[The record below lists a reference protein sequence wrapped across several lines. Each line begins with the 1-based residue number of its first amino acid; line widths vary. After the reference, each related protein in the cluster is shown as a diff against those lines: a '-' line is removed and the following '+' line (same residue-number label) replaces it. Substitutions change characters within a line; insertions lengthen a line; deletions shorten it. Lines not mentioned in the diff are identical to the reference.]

1 MLELIEDWGTINYFI
16 YIGLLLFVGKIL
28 KEKLPFLNRIILPTA
43 LLAGVI
49 GLLLSE
55 GFILEQGI
63 IPLGRQEDGSVPFIF
78 EIVYHSIAIGFIA
91 LSLKRDKKETNKK
104 VWSSGMIIV
113 LVYLLQ
119 ALVGFALVFVLFTK
133 IFPGA
138 GLLLPLGFGQGP
150 GLATTIGG
158 NYSANLDLQAALPG
172 AGFDLFSG
180 GAALGASL
188 ASIGFIVGGTIG
200 VVALNY
206 YARKMNIKVSKFHD
220 EKSAIKES
228 YEFETI
234 KEIRIFDALTTQI
247 VIIFLIYACVF
258 GTLVLLENVV
268 FPQLGDLGNTFA
280 GVFHGFNFLIGI
292 LYALIFKRIIVSME
306 SRGKNVNFMTNNYI
320 LSNIA
325 SLAFN
330 FMITAAVLTITISA
344 VKSYA
349 LLVIVLAAVGG
360 LATYLFLH
368 WIIKRVFGTQF
379 FVHYF
384 LGFFGMLTG
393 TVSTGMALL
402 KGVDPKLESPV
413 AEELVIG
420 SGTAI
425 SMALPLFAVLMLPT
439 LAIVNE
445 NGFNN
450 VLAFIILGGYFVA
463 LLGVLLFIN
472 RRKK

>member
-1 MLELIEDWGTINYFI
+1 MLEFIENWGTINYFI

-55 GFILEQGI
+55 GFILANGI
-63 IPLGRQEDGSVPFIF
+63 IPIGRQEDGSVPFIF
-78 EIVYHSIAIGFIA
+78 DIVYHSIAIGFIA
-91 LSLKRDKKETNKK
+91 LSLKRDRTETNKK

-113 LVYLLQ
+113 LTYLLQ
-119 ALVGFALVFVLFTK
+119 AIIGLSIVFFIFTN

-158 NYSANLDLQAALPG
+158 NYSANLDLQAVLPS
-172 AGFDLFSG
+172 AGFDLFGS
-180 GAALGASL
+180 GAALGATI
-188 ASIGFIVGGTIG
+188 ASIGFIIGGTIG
-200 VVALNY
+200 VLALNY
-206 YARKMNIKVSKFHD
+206 YARKMDVEVTKFHD
-220 EKSAIKES
+220 EKAAVKETF
-228 YEFETI
+228 EFESI
-234 KEIRIFDALTTQI
+234 KEIRLFDALTTQI
-247 VIIFLIYACVF
+247 VIIFVIYAAVF
-258 GTLVLLENVV
+258 GTLVFLENFL
-268 FPQLGDLGNTFA
+268 FPMMGDLGHTFA
-280 GVFHGFNFLIGI
+280 GVFHGFNFLLGI
-292 LYALIFKRIIVSME
+292 LYALLFKRIVVTME
-306 SRGKNVNFMTNNYI
+306 AKGKNVNFMTNNYI
-320 LSNIA
+320 LSNIS

-330 FMITAAVLTITISA
+330 FMITAAVLTITITA
-344 VKSYA
+344 IKTYA
-349 LLVIVLAAVGG
+349 ILVIVMAIIGG
-360 LATYLFLH
+360 LLTYFFLH
-368 WIIKRVFGTQF
+368 WVIKRVYDEKY

-402 KGVDPKLESPV
+402 KGIDPKLESPV
-413 AEELVIG
+413 AEEIVIG

-445 NGFNN
+445 NSFNN
-450 VLAFIILGGYFVA
+450 ILAFIILGGYFLV

-472 RRKK
+472 RRK

>member
-1 MLELIEDWGTINYFI
+1 MLEFIENWGTINYFI

-55 GFILEQGI
+55 GFILKQGI
-63 IPLGRQEDGSVPFIF
+63 IPINREADGSVPFIF
-78 EIVYHSIAIGFIA
+78 DIVYHSIAIGFIA
-91 LSLKRDKKETNKK
+91 LTLKKDRQDTNKK

-113 LVYLLQ
+113 LTYLLQ
-119 ALVGFALVFVLFTK
+119 ALIGLTIVFVLFTS

-158 NYSANLDLQAALPG
+158 NYSANAALQEALPTV
-172 AGFDLFSG
+172 GFNLFSD
-180 GAALGASL
+180 GAALGATI

-200 VVALNY
+200 VIALNY
-206 YARKMNIKVSKFHD
+206 YARKMNIKVNKFHN
-220 EKSAIKES
+220 EKSTIKETF
-228 YEFETI
+228 EFESI
-234 KEIRIFDALTTQI
+234 KEIRLFDALTTQI
-247 VIIFLIYACVF
+247 VIIFLIYSAVF
-258 GTLVLLENVV
+258 GTLVFLENLV
-268 FPQLGDLGNTFA
+268 FPAMNDLGETFA
-280 GVFHGFNFLIGI
+280 GVFHGFNFLLGI
-292 LYALIFKRIIVSME
+292 VYALIFKKIITTLE
-306 SRGKNVNFMTNNYI
+306 AKGKNVNFMTNNYI

-325 SLAFN
+325 SLSFN

-344 VKSYA
+344 IKSFA
-349 LLVIVLAAVGG
+349 LLVLVLAIVGG
-360 LATYLFLH
+360 LLTFVFLH
-368 WIIKRVFGTQF
+368 LVIKKVYDEKY

-413 AEELVIG
+413 AEEIVIG

-445 NGFNN
+445 NSFNN
-450 VLAFIILGGYFVA
+450 ILAFIILGGYFLV

-472 RRKK
+472 RRK

>member
-1 MLELIEDWGTINYFI
+1 MLEFIENWGTINYFI

-28 KEKLPFLNRIILPTA
+28 KEKIPFLNRIILPTA
-43 LLAGVI
+43 LLAGFI

-63 IPLGRQEDGSVPFIF
+63 IPLGRAEDGSVPFIF

-91 LSLKRDKKETNKK
+91 LSLKRDRQETNKK

-113 LVYLLQ
+113 LTYLLQ
-119 ALVGFALVFVLFTK
+119 GLIGLTIVFFIFTN

-158 NYSANLDLQAALPG
+158 NYSANLDLQAVLPE

-180 GAALGASL
+180 GAALGATI

-200 VVALNY
+200 VIALNY
-206 YARKMNIKVSKFHD
+206 YARKMNIKVNKFHD
-220 EKSAIKES
+220 ESSEIKES
-228 YEFETI
+228 FEFETI

-247 VIIFLIYACVF
+247 VIIFLIYAAVF
-258 GTLVLLENVV
+258 GTLVFLENFL
-268 FPQLGDLGNTFA
+268 FPKMGDLGATFA
-280 GVFHGFNFLIGI
+280 GVFHGFNFLLGI
-292 LYALIFKRIIVSME
+292 LYALLFKKIITTME
-306 SRGKNVNFMTNNYI
+306 SKGKNVNFMTNNYI

-330 FMITAAVLTITISA
+330 FMITSAVLTITISA
-344 VKSYA
+344 IKSYA
-349 LLVIVLAAVGG
+349 VLVIVLAVVGG
-360 LATYLFLH
+360 LLTYLFLH
-368 WIIKRVFGTQF
+368 WIIKRIYDEKF

-413 AEELVIG
+413 AEEIVIG

-450 VLAFIILGGYFVA
+450 VLAFLILGGYFLI
-463 LLGVLLFIN
+463 LLGILLFIN
-472 RRKK
+472 RRK